1 MFLNAHTHHLS
12 NDSTVLELYNQFPN
26 KLNNGVKLFSIGIHP
41 AYINTSSIEE
51 EIEIINQTI
60 SNKNC
65 LAIGEIGLDK
75 LCETDFKLQIEV
87 FEQQLKIAEEFKI
100 PVIIH
105 SVRAYQEIL
114 QIRKKMKLTI
124 PFMFHGFNKNEQ
136 LLHQILVQN
145 CFVSFGK
152 NLLSNKNLQIIFAK
166 ISANQFFLENDASEI
181 PIKEI
186 YAFAANLRKITI
198 EELQLQQAENWKTI
212 FGYEVQS
219 K

>member
-41 AYINTSSIEE
+41 AYIKTSSIEE
-51 EIEIINQTI
+51 EIRLIKQNL

-87 FEQQLKIAEEFKI
+87 FEQQLEIATQHQL

-114 QIRKKMKLTI
+114 HIRKQMKLTI
-124 PFMFHGFNKNEQ
+124 PFIFHGFNKNEQ
-136 LLHQILVQN
+136 LLNQIIAQN
-145 CFVSFGK
+145 CFASFGK
-152 NLLSNKNLQIIFAK
+152 NLLSNKNLQIIFANL
-166 ISANQFFLENDASEI
+166 SANQFFLENDASEI
-181 PIKEI
+181 SIEEI
-186 YAFAANLRKITI
+186 YTFAADLRKITI
-198 EELQLQQAENWKTI
+198 EELQLQQAKNWKAV

-219 K
+219 

>member
-26 KLNNGVKLFSIGIHP
+26 KLNNSVKLFSIGIHP
-41 AYINTSSIEE
+41 AYIKTSSIEE
-51 EIEIINQTI
+51 EIRLIKQNL

-166 ISANQFFLENDASEI
+166 NSANQFFLENDASEI

>member
-1 MFLNAHTHHLS
+1 M
-12 NDSTVLELYNQFPN
+12 
-26 KLNNGVKLFSIGIHP
+26 
-41 AYINTSSIEE
+41 
-51 EIEIINQTI
+51 
-60 SNKNC
+60 
-65 LAIGEIGLDK
+65 
-75 LCETDFKLQIEV
+75 
-87 FEQQLKIAEEFKI
+87 
-100 PVIIH
+100 
-105 SVRAYQEIL
+105 
-114 QIRKKMKLTI
+114 
-124 PFMFHGFNKNEQ
+124 
-136 LLHQILVQN
+136 QN

-166 ISANQFFLENDASEI
+166 IYANQFFLENDASEI

>member
-1 MFLNAHTHHLS
+1 MYSKQKVHS
-12 NDSTVLELYNQFPN
+12 
-26 KLNNGVKLFSIGIHP
+26 LFSVIQIKVLKKQL
-41 AYINTSSIEE
+41 
-51 EIEIINQTI
+51 EIAMQY
-60 SNKNC
+60 
-65 LAIGEIGLDK
+65 
-75 LCETDFKLQIEV
+75 
-87 FEQQLKIAEEFKI
+87 QL

-152 NLLSNKNLQIIFAK
+152 NLLSNKNLQIIFANL
-166 ISANQFFLENDASEI
+166 SANQFFLENDASEI
-181 PIKEI
+181 SIEEI
-186 YAFAANLRKITI
+186 YTFAADLRKITI
-198 EELQLQQAENWKTI
+198 EELQLQQAENWKTV

-219 K
+219 

>member
-12 NDSTVLELYNQFPN
+12 DQTDVLELYNQFPN
-26 KLNNGVKLFSIGIHP
+26 ELNNEAKLFSIGIHP
-41 AYINTSSIEE
+41 AYIKTSSIKE

-75 LCETDFKLQIEV
+75 LCETDFELQINV
-87 FEQQLKIAEEFKI
+87 LKKQLEIATQHQL

-114 QIRKKMKLTI
+114 YIRKQMKLTI
-124 PFMFHGFNKNEQ
+124 PFIFHGFNKNEQ
-136 LLHQILVQN
+136 LLNQIIAQN
-145 CFVSFGK
+145 SFASFGK
-152 NLLSNKNLQIIFAK
+152 NLLSNKNLQIIFANL
-166 ISANQFFLENDASEI
+166 SANQFFLENDASEI
-181 PIKEI
+181 SIEEI
-186 YAFAANLRKITI
+186 YTFAADLRKITI
-198 EELQLQQAENWKTI
+198 EELQLQQAENWKTV

-219 K
+219 

>member
-41 AYINTSSIEE
+41 AYIKTSSIEE
-51 EIEIINQTI
+51 EIRLIKQNL

-152 NLLSNKNLQIIFAK
+152 NLLYNKNLQIIFAK
-166 ISANQFFLENDASEI
+166 ISASQFFLENDASEI

>member
-26 KLNNGVKLFSIGIHP
+26 KLNNSVKLFSIGIHP
-41 AYINTSSIEE
+41 AYIKTSSIEE
-51 EIEIINQTI
+51 EIRLIKQNL

-166 ISANQFFLENDASEI
+166 ISASQFFLENDASEI

>member
-41 AYINTSSIEE
+41 AYIKTSSIEE
-51 EIEIINQTI
+51 EIRLIKQNL

-87 FEQQLKIAEEFKI
+87 FKQQLKIAEEFKI